1 MGQQLSY
8 TMLLV
13 LLFVYNVNAQLGEPS
28 LTEDDGEYAYFEYEY
43 KEDYDQ
49 LSDAIDKELM
59 KMDVS
64 PRTIVISIIYCVIVV
79 AGLVLNVVG
88 LVMTQRCTVIQYSQK
103 LFMQNL
109 CISSLLLVTSLAFS
123 AQYRALRD
131 WRLGSITCKLVN
143 CLKTLSMFCQCY
155 FAVAVAADYVVMR
168 KRPGIGNIRRTVIE
182 ILTVGIGWMLAAGFS
197 VPMLVFAETDA
208 IGADQHMCTLFP
220 WYKTSTVEETE
231 LYDVYEQSGDE
242 EKFDDSLQPQC
253 KDLNNEPYRV
263 WVICSFALA
272 YAAPLLVSIC
282 LCVMYKATAARY
294 NSQITQ
300 TEQNQHRVVDSSQR
314 RGKKRR
320 KPASRFIVGGVW
332 VSLIELAYF
341 LCWLPL
347 HIYHI
352 GRIWGLDLGPTECL
366 NLRDFSFVLGY
377 ASCLVLPS
385 IVIAYSRPGSLP
397 QRSGASSSTS
407 SFTSSSAK
415 SMTKGD
421 VTPEQTDMHL
431 LKQNLEDQG
440 PNSCTAT

>member
-1 MGQQLSY
+1 MWRQRSH

-13 LLFVYNVNAQLGEPS
+13 LFFVYNVNAQLGEPS
-28 LTEDDGEYAYFEYEY
+28 LTEDDGEYAYFEYDY
-43 KEDYDQ
+43 KEDYNQ

-182 ILTVGIGWMLAAGFS
+182 ILTVGFGWMLAAGFS

-208 IGADQHMCTLFP
+208 IGADRHMCTLFP
-220 WYKTSTVEETE
+220 WYKTSTVVEETE
-231 LYDVYEQSGDE
+231 LYDVYELSGDE

-272 YAAPLLVSIC
+272 
-282 LCVMYKATAARY
+282 
-294 NSQITQ
+294 
-300 TEQNQHRVVDSSQR
+300 
-314 RGKKRR
+314 
-320 KPASRFIVGGVW
+320 
-332 VSLIELAYF
+332 
-341 LCWLPL
+341 
-347 HIYHI
+347 
-352 GRIWGLDLGPTECL
+352 
-366 NLRDFSFVLGY
+366 
-377 ASCLVLPS
+377 
-385 IVIAYSRPGSLP
+385 
-397 QRSGASSSTS
+397 
-407 SFTSSSAK
+407 
-415 SMTKGD
+415 
-421 VTPEQTDMHL
+421 
-431 LKQNLEDQG
+431 
-440 PNSCTAT
+440 